1 MTDLK
6 DGKADVLLRI
16 PYVNYSYFILA
27 FIRKRIQQSLRTAR
41 SARFERK
48 LIRIYLSSIRRNID
62 IICVQKS
69 KKRALEKSDKIARSI
84 QNAGGLPCAAP
95 KLVHRPLDAK
105 MFKKSRII
113 SLGQR
118 TRSCQL
124 SEILAAFVFPKECS
138 FSFMPTETNTLI
150 QKANMQNINEY
161 LSMIVFVC
169 AQNVSRKHQYAKS
182 CTKSGL

>member
-41 SARFERK
+41 SARFRRK
-48 LIRIYLSSIRRNID
+48 LIRIYLSSPHFD

-69 KKRALEKSDKIARSI
+69 KERALEKSDKIARSI
-84 QNAGGLPCAAP
+84 RNAGGLPCTAP

-138 FSFMPTETNTLI
+138 FSFMSTETNTLI
-150 QKANMQNINEY
+150 QKANMQNINKY

-169 AQNVSRKHQYAKS
+169 TQNVSRKHQYAKS